1 MNFSARL
8 TCPLGDPEKN
18 KKANFRVDNGALG
31 ATGLTLSLAQNVC
44 TWEGFQINGVDVTE
58 SLMTGS
64 GPFYPDGTWSAEG
77 YDFGRLSNGDNYLA
91 QWSEKSARCG
101 VPTFFEGKPP
111 PRALVA
117 APLMARTYQ
126 NSALVRF
133 ESAKRPRDCIRTAHA
148 APHLV
153 PAVAAYR

>member
-18 KKANFRVDNGALG
+18 KKTDFKVDNGTLG
-31 ATGLTLSLAQNVC
+31 ARGLTLSLAQNVC

-91 QWSEKSARCG
+91 QWSEKGDSKTVKGKWKLLMGTGTLRGIKGEA
-101 VPTFFEGKPP
+101 TFEELAPKLGDKSV
-111 PRALVA
+111 VA
-117 APLMARTYQ
+117 IVTGWYLLATDNLT
-126 NSALVRF
+126 S
-133 ESAKRPRDCIRTAHA
+133 
-148 APHLV
+148 
-153 PAVAAYR
+153 